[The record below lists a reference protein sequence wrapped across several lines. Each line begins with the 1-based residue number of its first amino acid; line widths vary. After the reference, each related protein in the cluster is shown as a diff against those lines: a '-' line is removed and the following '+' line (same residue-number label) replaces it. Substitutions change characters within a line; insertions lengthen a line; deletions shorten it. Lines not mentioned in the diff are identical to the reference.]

1 MIIYLVGYMGCGKTT
16 TGKLLA
22 ERLGYDFIDMDDCI
36 QKITGQ
42 SITSIFKA
50 KGEKYFREVE
60 ARILRSIEQENVV
73 VATGGGCPLHHNN
86 IDYILNNGRS
96 VYLKMTPELAFERLK
111 DAKSDRPLLK
121 GLSDK
126 LLLDWI
132 KGQMAQRERVY
143 TLANIQISADEID
156 FENLV
161 AKVQFK

>member
-1 MIIYLVGYMGCGKTT
+1 MGCGKTT

-42 SITSIFKA
+42 SIASVFKV
-50 KGEKYFREVE
+50 KGEKYFRQVE
-60 ARILRSIEQENVV
+60 ARILRSIEQEKVV
-73 VATGGGCPLHHNN
+73 VATGGGCPVHHNN
-86 IDYILNNGRS
+86 IDYILNNGKS

-111 DAKSDRPLLK
+111 DVKSDRPLLK

-132 KGQMAQRERVY
+132 TDQMAQRERFY
-143 TLANIQISADEID
+143 ALANIQISADEID

>member
-1 MIIYLVGYMGCGKTT
+1 MGCGKTT

-96 VYLKMTPELAFERLK
+96 VYLKMTPELAFVRLK
-111 DAKSDRPLLK
+111 DANSDRPLLK

-132 KGQMAQRERVY
+132 KDQMAQRERVY
-143 TLANIQISADEID
+143 TLANIQIGADEID